1 MSFTYDYRT
10 LNNKF
15 TCPINHVS
23 RYCLRVVCCSC
34 NPGTVVRPLDTI
46 LFTGFSNDES
56 NKASSAMRT
65 LMGRMYS
72 SPQYPASDPSV
83 AVDPATKILRIE
95 KMARINDDGYFDWE
109 LVPDLPA
116 VLAKEMDTYHPQLP
130 FMVGTPFVAVI

>member
-1 MSFTYDYRT
+1 MMKATRHLQLCARSWAACTAVPNTVCTYRS
-10 LNNKF
+10 
-15 TCPINHVS
+15 P
-23 RYCLRVVCCSC
+23 
-34 NPGTVVRPLDTI
+34 RPT
-46 LFTGFSNDES
+46 T
-56 NKASSAMRT
+56 
-65 LMGRMYS
+65 
-72 SPQYPASDPSV
+72 ASDPSV